1 MITFIICLAVL
12 VTAYFT
18 YGRYLEKVCGID
30 EKNPVPSKTMYDGVD
45 YIPMPRW
52 RVFLIQLL
60 NIAGLGP
67 IFGALLGAA
76 YGPVAFLWITLG
88 GVFMGAMHDFIA
100 GVISLKNGGVSLP
113 EIVGT
118 HLGNG
123 TKLFMRLFSLLL
135 MVLVGAVFMS
145 QPAELIASNVSA
157 PSLESTAFGSMSWE
171 LLAVLAVILAYYI
184 LATLLPIDKIIG
196 RIYPLFGIALLLMA
210 VSILFVLF
218 TNSDKYTIPELTS
231 LANGIADPEKFPI
244 VPMLFTTIACGALS
258 GFHATQSPMMARCMT
273 NEKQSR
279 SIFYGAMITE
289 SIVALIW
296 AAIGMSFWGGV
307 EGLNSAIALNGGS
320 AAKLVGIITDATLSN
335 WLAACVLVGIIG
347 CAITSG
353 DTAFRC
359 ARLIVADMFGIGQK
373 KLSKRIAV
381 SVPLFIAALFIIFAL
396 PFQTIW
402 SYFAWCNQTLA
413 VITLW
418 CITVYLSQKG
428 KPVVISLLPALIMTY
443 VCSSYIFIS
452 PMMCGME
459 NRTLAYIL
467 GGVLTLVVAVA
478 VHFRAK
484 SKEQRVKMKDE
495 R

>member
-18 YGRYLEKVCGID
+18 YGRYLERVCGID

-373 KLSKRIAV
+373 KLSKRIVV
-381 SVPLFIAALFIIFAL
+381 SLPLFIAALFIIFAL

-459 NRTLAYIL
+459 NCTLAYIL

>member
-1 MITFIICLAVL
+1 MITFLICLTLL

-18 YGRYLEKVCGID
+18 YGKYLEKVCGID
-30 EKNPVPSKTMYDGVD
+30 AANPVPSETMFDGVD
-45 YIPMPRW
+45 YVPMPRW
-52 RVFLIQLL
+52 KVFLIQLL

-88 GVFMGAMHDFIA
+88 GIFMGAMHDFVS
-100 GVISLKNGGVSLP
+100 GVISLKDGGKSLP
-113 EIVGT
+113 EIVGKY
-118 HLGNG
+118 LGNG
-123 TKLFMRLFSLLL
+123 TRTFMRVFSVFL

-145 QPAELIASNVSA
+145 QPAELIAANVSM
-157 PSLESTAFGSMSWE
+157 PMLELQAFAGNSWE
-171 LLAVLAVILAYYI
+171 LVAVLGIILVYYI
-184 LATLLPIDKIIG
+184 LATLLPIDKLIG
-196 RIYPLFGIALLLMA
+196 RIYPLFGIALLVMA
-210 VSILFVLF
+210 LSILLILFV
-218 TNSDKYTIPELTS
+218 NSGTYTIPELTS
-231 LANGIADPEKFPI
+231 LKNQIADHENFPI
-244 VPMLFTTIACGALS
+244 MPMLFTTIACGAIS

-279 SIFYGAMITE
+279 SIFYGAMIAE
-289 SIVALIW
+289 SIIALIW
-296 AAIGMSFWGGV
+296 AAIGMAFWGGV
-307 EGLNSAIALNGGS
+307 EGLNGAIKGFGGS
-320 AAKLVGIITDATLSN
+320 ATMLVNEITSTAMGPLIASF
-335 WLAACVLVGIIG
+335 VLVGVIG

-359 ARLIVADMFGIGQK
+359 ARLIVADIFGVGQK
-373 KLSKRIAV
+373 KLAKRIMV
-381 SVPLFIAALFIIFAL
+381 SLPLFAVALFIIFAL

-418 CITVYLSQKG
+418 CITVYLFRQK
-428 KPVVISLLPALIMTY
+428 KPVVIGMLPALVMTY

-467 GGVLTLVVAVA
+467 GGVLTLIIAVA
-478 VHFRAK
+478 VHFKAR
-484 SKEQRVKMKDE
+484 RG
-495 R
+495 

>member
-1 MITFIICLAVL
+1 MITFLVCLAAL
-12 VTAYFT
+12 VIAYFT
-18 YGRYLEKVCGID
+18 YGKYLEKVCDINAA
-30 EKNPVPSKTMYDGVD
+30 NPVPSETMYDGVD

-88 GVFMGAMHDFIA
+88 GIFMGAMHDFIA
-100 GVISLKNGGVSLP
+100 GVISLKNGGKSLP
-113 EIVGT
+113 EIIGEY
-118 HLGNG
+118 LGNG
-123 TKLFMRLFSLLL
+123 TRTFMRIFSVLL

-145 QPAELIASNVSA
+145 QPAELIASNVA
-157 PSLESTAFGSMSWE
+157 VPVLETPAFSGMSWE
-171 LLAVLAVILAYYI
+171 LIVVLAVILVYYI
-184 LATLLPIDKIIG
+184 LATLLPIDKLIG
-196 RIYPLFGIALLLMA
+196 RIYPLFGIALLVMA
-210 VSILFVLF
+210 LSILYILLVHSG
-218 TNSDKYTIPELTS
+218 TYIIPELTS
-231 LANGIADPEKFPI
+231 LENRIANPEKFPI
-244 VPMLFTTIACGALS
+244 VPMLFTTIACGAIS

-279 SIFYGAMITE
+279 SIFYGAMISE

-296 AAIGMSFWGGV
+296 AAIGMAFWGGV
-307 EGLNSAIALNGGS
+307 EGLNAAIAEHGGS
-320 AAKLVGIITDATLSN
+320 AAKLVNVITSTTMGPGITVF
-335 WLAACVLVGIIG
+335 VLVGIIG

-359 ARLIVADMFGIGQK
+359 ARLIVTDMFGIEQK
-373 KLSKRIAV
+373 KLLKRVLV
-381 SVPLFIAALFIIFAL
+381 SLPLFAAALFIIFAL

-418 CITVYLSQKG
+418 CITVYLFKKN
-428 KPVVISLLPALIMTY
+428 KPVMIAMIPALIMTY

-452 PMMCGME
+452 PMMFGME
-459 NRTLAYIL
+459 NRALAYIL
-467 GGVLTLVVAVA
+467 GGVLTVVIAAV
-478 VHFRAK
+478 VHFKARK
-484 SKEQRVKMKDE
+484 GR
-495 R
+495 

>member
-1 MITFIICLAVL
+1 MITFLVCLAAL
-12 VTAYFT
+12 VIAYFT
-18 YGRYLEKVCGID
+18 YGKYLEKVCDINAA
-30 EKNPVPSKTMYDGVD
+30 NPVPSETMYDGVD

-88 GVFMGAMHDFIA
+88 GIFMGAMHDFIA
-100 GVISLKNGGVSLP
+100 GVISLKNGGKSLP
-113 EIVGT
+113 EIIGEY
-118 HLGNG
+118 LGNG
-123 TKLFMRLFSLLL
+123 TRTFMRIFSVLL

-145 QPAELIASNVSA
+145 QPAELIASNVA
-157 PSLESTAFGSMSWE
+157 VPVLETPAFSGMSWE
-171 LLAVLAVILAYYI
+171 LIVVLAVILVYYI
-184 LATLLPIDKIIG
+184 LATLLPIDKLIG
-196 RIYPLFGIALLLMA
+196 RIYPLFGIALLVMA
-210 VSILFVLF
+210 LSILCILLVHSG
-218 TNSDKYTIPELTS
+218 TYIIPELTS
-231 LANGIADPEKFPI
+231 LENRIANPEKFPI
-244 VPMLFTTIACGALS
+244 VPMLFTTIACGAIS

-279 SIFYGAMITE
+279 SIFYGAMISE

-296 AAIGMSFWGGV
+296 AAIGMAFWGGV
-307 EGLNSAIALNGGS
+307 EGLNAAIAEHGGS
-320 AAKLVGIITDATLSN
+320 AAKLVNVITSTTMGPGITVF
-335 WLAACVLVGIIG
+335 VLVGIIG

-359 ARLIVADMFGIGQK
+359 ARLIVTDMFGIEQK
-373 KLSKRIAV
+373 KLLKRVLV
-381 SVPLFIAALFIIFAL
+381 SLPLFAAALFIIFAL

-418 CITVYLSQKG
+418 CITVYLFKKN
-428 KPVVISLLPALIMTY
+428 KPVMIAMIPALIMTY

-452 PMMCGME
+452 PMMFGME

-467 GGVLTLVVAVA
+467 GGVLTVVIAAV
-478 VHFRAK
+478 VHFKARK
-484 SKEQRVKMKDE
+484 GR
-495 R
+495 